1 MVWLR
6 YPPHPCSST
15 QLLTRD
21 PWRADVEITDIKE
34 LEDLVE
40 YVSHGITWEEF
51 NEAQAREKA
60 RQERREAQL
69 RRIRE
74 VKRAA
79 AEREAKQVEE
89 NEFEYALC
97 HAARSHLR
105 LIESSCC
112 RYTFWGDRL
121 KLELQ
126 AGDDEK
132 NAVVTGFV
140 NKATML
146 RCVCA

>member
-6 YPPHPCSST
+6 CPPHPCSST
-15 QLLTRD
+15 QLLTHD

-97 HAARSHLR
+97 SAARSHSH
-105 LIESSCC
+105 SSS
-112 RYTFWGDRL
+112 RR
-121 KLELQ
+121 
-126 AGDDEK
+126 
-132 NAVVTGFV
+132 AVGTRFG
-140 NKATML
+140 AIG
-146 RCVCA
+146 

>member
-97 HAARSHLR
+97 NAARRHCH
-105 LIESSCC
+105 SS
-112 RYTFWGDRL
+112 RHR
-121 KLELQ
+121 
-126 AGDDEK
+126 
-132 NAVVTGFV
+132 AVGIRFG
-140 NKATML
+140 AIG
-146 RCVCA
+146 